1 MTLSAW
7 VRPVTLSGWR
17 TAMLKEATN
26 GLAYALYAHDNLPQP
41 AAYANIGGGDRSAA
55 GTAALALNTWSH
67 LAATYDGTTLRLFV
81 NGTQVSSQTMA
92 GSITASTG
100 ALRIGGNTV
109 WGEYFAGLIDEVR
122 IYNRALTAAETHD
135 RHERAGLR
143 RSVTNVDYGWPGSE
157 TDGEYA
163 PRNHT
168 AAGPESTFTFHTLVP
183 PSPPSSSETP

>member
-1 MTLSAW
+1 MNDIVTVADANALDLTTGMTLSSL
-7 VRPVTLSGWR
+7 VRPVTLTGWR

-41 AAYANIGGGDRSAA
+41 AAYANIGGVDRSAA

-81 NGTQVSSQTMA
+81 NERRSRVRRWLARSPRVA
-92 GSITASTG
+92 G

-122 IYNRALTAAETHD
+122 IYNRALTAAELTAD
-135 RHERAGLR
+135 MNAP
-143 RSVTNVDYGWPGSE
+143 VPG
-157 TDGEYA
+157 GQ
-163 PRNHT
+163 
-168 AAGPESTFTFHTLVP
+168 
-183 PSPPSSSETP
+183 